1 MMPKFRTKPSK
12 TYKWKVL
19 HIDDGEE
26 EARYFQSKGDA
37 IYDIQLRSGYILREV
52 KQ

>member
-1 MMPKFRTKPSK
+1 MSKFRTKPSK

-19 HIDDGEE
+19 HIDDEEE

-37 IYDIQLRSGYILREV
+37 IYNILLRSGYTLREV